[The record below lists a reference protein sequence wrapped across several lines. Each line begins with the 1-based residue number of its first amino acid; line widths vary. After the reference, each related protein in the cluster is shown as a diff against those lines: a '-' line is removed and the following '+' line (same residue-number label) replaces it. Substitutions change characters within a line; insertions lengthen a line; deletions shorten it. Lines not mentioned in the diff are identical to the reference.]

1 MMKYQHLRR
10 QEGDCN
16 MTGTTRIFIRKDVA
30 VGRLHALLNR
40 LKDKMDDIFSINVAF
55 TDSELYVSIW
65 TVAEDLVPKASEI
78 DLILKDKIL
87 GDLSYL
93 VRRYEE

>member
-1 MMKYQHLRR
+1 
-10 QEGDCN
+10 
-16 MTGTTRIFIRKDVA
+16 MTGSTKIYIRKDVA

-40 LKDKMDDIFSINVAF
+40 LRDNIDDEYSVDVCFSDN
-55 TDSELYVSIW
+55 ELYVIIW
-65 TVAEDLVPKASEI
+65 TTAEDLPPSISDV
-78 DLILKDKIL
+78 DLILKDKVL

>member
-1 MMKYQHLRR
+1 MTG
-10 QEGDCN
+10 EN
-16 MTGTTRIFIRKDVA
+16 MTGMTRIFIRKDVA

-40 LKDKMDDIFSINVAF
+40 LKDNIDDIFTISVCF
-55 TDSELYVSIW
+55 TDNELYVSIW
-65 TVAEDLVPKASEI
+65 TVAEDFVPKVADL
-78 DLILKDKIL
+78 DLILKDKVL

>member
-1 MMKYQHLRR
+1 
-10 QEGDCN
+10 
-16 MTGTTRIFIRKDVA
+16 MTGMTNIYIRKDVA

-40 LKDKMDDIFSINVAF
+40 LRDNIDDIFSINVIF
-55 TDSELYVSIW
+55 TDSELYVTIW
-65 TVAEDLVPKASEI
+65 TVTEDFVPKASEI
-78 DLILKDKIL
+78 DLILKDKTL

>member
-30 VGRLHALLNR
+30 VRRLHALLNR
-40 LKDKMDDIFSINVAF
+40 LRDNIDEIFSIHVAF
-55 TDSELYVSIW
+55 NDHELYVFIW
-65 TVAEDLVPKASEI
+65 TVTEDLVPKPDEI
-78 DLILKDKIL
+78 DVILKDKIL

>member
-1 MMKYQHLRR
+1 MKYQRLRK
-10 QEGDCN
+10 QEGDY
-16 MTGTTRIFIRKDVA
+16 MTGITRIYIRKDVA

-40 LKDKMDDIFSINVAF
+40 LRDNIDDIFSINVIF
-55 TDSELYVSIW
+55 TDSELYVSVW
-65 TVAEDLVPKASEI
+65 TVAEDFVPKASEI